1 MSEAAV
7 PPATSTGVGTPPIVL
22 LHAFPLDGRMWAP
35 QVDALAPDYQ
45 VVVPDLRGF
54 GAAREQ
60 VVEVAETGLMAQ
72 DVARLLDD
80 LGLGRVVVCGASM
93 GGYVALAFA
102 LAHPERLRGLVLAST
117 KATADDQRAAAAR
130 LEMAERVLA
139 EGVGFLPEA
148 MLPVLLGETSRR
160 RRPDLVGRVSRMIR
174 EQDPAAVAAAQ
185 RGMARRPDVSDRL
198 AAVTVPVLVVSG
210 AEDERFGPEVGREL
224 AAAFPDARFVQVGG
238 AGHLPNLEQPEQVN
252 EALLDFV
259 APLWI

>member
-1 MSEAAV
+1 MTEAAV
-7 PPATSTGVGTPPIVL
+7 PPATSRGEGTPPIVL

-60 VVEVAETGLMAQ
+60 AVEVAEMGLMAE
-72 DVARLLDD
+72 DVVRLLDD
-80 LGLGRVVVCGASM
+80 LVLDQVVLCGLSM

-102 LAHPERLRGLVLAST
+102 LRHPGRLRGLVLSST
-117 KATADDQRAAAAR
+117 KATADDEQAVAAR

-139 EGVGFLPEA
+139 EGVGFVPRV
-148 MLPVLLGETSRR
+148 MLPLLLGETSRR
-160 RRPDLVGRVSRMIR
+160 RPDLVERVTKLIL

-185 RGMARRPDVSDRL
+185 RGMARRPDVTGGL
-198 AAVTVPVLVVSG
+198 AAVTVPTLVLSG

-224 AAAFPDARFVQVGG
+224 AAAIPDATFVQVGE
-238 AGHLPNLEQPEQVN
+238 AGHLLNLEQPEQVN
-252 EALLDFV
+252 ETLLDFV

>member
-1 MSEAAV
+1 MTEAAV
-7 PPATSTGVGTPPIVL
+7 PPATSRGVGTPAIVL

-60 VVEVAETGLMAQ
+60 AVEVAEMGLMAE
-72 DVARLLDD
+72 DLARLLDELALD
-80 LGLGRVVVCGASM
+80 RVVVCGLSM

-102 LAHPERLRGLVLAST
+102 LRHPDRLRGLVLAST
-117 KATADDQRAAAAR
+117 KAGADDEQAVAAR

-139 EGVGFLPEA
+139 EGVGFLPEV
-148 MLPVLLGETSRR
+148 MLPVLLGQTSRR
-160 RRPDLVGRVSRMIR
+160 RRPDLVGRVTRLIR

-198 AAVTVPVLVVSG
+198 AAVTVPTLVLCG
-210 AEDERFGPEVGREL
+210 TEDEGFGPEVGREL
-224 AAAFPDARFVQVGG
+224 AAAVPDARFVQIGE
-238 AGHLPNLEQPEQVN
+238 AGHLLNLEQPEQVN
-252 EALLDFV
+252 EALFDFV